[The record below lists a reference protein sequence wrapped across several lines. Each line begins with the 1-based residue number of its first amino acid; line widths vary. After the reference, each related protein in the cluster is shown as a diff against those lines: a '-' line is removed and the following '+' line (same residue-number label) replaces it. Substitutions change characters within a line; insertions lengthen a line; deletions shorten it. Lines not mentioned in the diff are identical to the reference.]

1 MTCPD
6 IAKLCPS
13 VTPNSQVSLTT
24 VQFPPLIE
32 RSKTIR
38 WSESIREITIL
49 SYLFIKP
56 ILKPNKGLLVKI
68 SIKEFNFSVIFLANS
83 SLFILLIARFI
94 SGINGSS
101 DITYF
106 NYSFVLLNVILTSV
120 ILTHSQTSINFKDDY
135 EKKEINVLSIYQ
147 FLE

>member
-49 SYLFIKP
+49 S
-56 ILKPNKGLLVKI
+56 
-68 SIKEFNFSVIFLANS
+68 SNS
-83 SLFILLIARFI
+83 SISNCEVVFAPIMSVALEVPLSYSTNCNIVELFETA
-94 SGINGSS
+94 
-101 DITYF
+101 T
-106 NYSFVLLNVILTSV
+106 
-120 ILTHSQTSINFKDDY
+120 
-135 EKKEINVLSIYQ
+135 
-147 FLE
+147 